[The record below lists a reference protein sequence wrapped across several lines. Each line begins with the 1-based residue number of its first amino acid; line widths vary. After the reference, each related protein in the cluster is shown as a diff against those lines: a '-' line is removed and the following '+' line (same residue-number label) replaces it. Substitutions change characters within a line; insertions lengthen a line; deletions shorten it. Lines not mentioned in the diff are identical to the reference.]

1 MKVTIKTTTTPLDY
15 RVPTDENDKHNL
27 AEHEREMKTTSD
39 VYEALQ
45 KAEQALHDL
54 VTLYK
59 YAEGMGVVVDRA
71 KEAGRACRRVSS
83 QL

>member
-1 MKVTIKTTTTPLDY
+1 MKATIKTTTTPLDY
-15 RVPTDENDKHNL
+15 RIPTDENDKHNL
-27 AEHEREMKTTSD
+27 AEHEREMKSTSD

-54 VTLYK
+54 VTLYR
-59 YAEGMGVVVDRA
+59 YCDGMEVVLDRA